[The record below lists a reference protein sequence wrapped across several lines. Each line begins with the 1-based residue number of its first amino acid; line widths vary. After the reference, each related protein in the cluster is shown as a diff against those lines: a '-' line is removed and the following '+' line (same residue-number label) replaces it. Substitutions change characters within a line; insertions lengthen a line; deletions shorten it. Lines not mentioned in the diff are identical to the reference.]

1 MMGEC
6 KAVGV
11 LQGTVGGMPNK
22 GNATPAFFLV
32 TELHNGVK
40 FILIKKA
47 KK

>member
-32 TELHNGVK
+32 TEFFKHL
-40 FILIKKA
+40 LLTKK
-47 KK
+47 